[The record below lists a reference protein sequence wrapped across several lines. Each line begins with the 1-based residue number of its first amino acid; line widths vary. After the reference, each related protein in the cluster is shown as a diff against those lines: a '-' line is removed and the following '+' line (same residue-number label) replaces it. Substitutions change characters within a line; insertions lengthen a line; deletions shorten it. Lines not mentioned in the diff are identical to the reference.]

1 MARPAYD
8 PFKDESLGQ
17 RPKRR
22 PAIRIDWKTIATRMA
37 EGAAA
42 QVVAADLGLA
52 EERIWRHLRRSL
64 RFRHYLTQA
73 IERRR
78 LTAQLQINALGGAAA
93 VSRLLQ
99 PDSMDGATLQALLG
113 RADSAAGE
121 AGDVVKLLGE
131 TGGAPPNMAL
141 RARIRAERARMDAVV
156 AQCKADVAARYPDMW
171 AETADSGKGAA
182 DSSGPQ
188 RTLADSSGP

>member
-182 DSSGPQ
+182 DSSGP
-188 RTLADSSGP
+188 